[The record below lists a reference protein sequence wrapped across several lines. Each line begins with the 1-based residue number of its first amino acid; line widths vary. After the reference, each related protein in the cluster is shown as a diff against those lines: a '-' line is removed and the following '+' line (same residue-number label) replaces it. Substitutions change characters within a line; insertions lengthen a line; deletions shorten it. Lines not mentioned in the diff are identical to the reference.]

1 MVNMNNNRK
10 RGSLINYSI
19 KKIRRYLNNYLNIR
33 NWMILV
39 IVIKKG
45 KKESINCN
53 NNNLNKW
60 VWVTAEISI
69 GVLTMIL
76 ITYNHR
82 LKTHK

>member
-39 IVIKKG
+39 IVIKKD
-45 KKESINCN
+45 KKGSINYN

-60 VWVTAEISI
+60 VTAEISK

>member
-39 IVIKKG
+39 IVIKKD

-60 VWVTAEISI
+60 VTAEISK